1 MFSTQEQAFI
11 KIQVVLDKLHI
22 NAMWRQCSVVL
33 YCGTS
38 DAGIQNYYSQY
49 ERKAAH

>member
-11 KIQVVLDKLHI
+11 NIQLVLDKLHI

-33 YCGTS
+33 YCGTFG
-38 DAGIQNYYSQY
+38 AGLQNQYSQY
-49 ERKAAH
+49 ER